1 MTPTTE
7 LRESPQRW
15 WLMVLLIAGMIFAYA
30 QRGAL
35 SVAAPFMIK
44 DLDLSAAAMGV
55 LLSAFFWSYSFMQVP
70 AGWAVDR
77 LGVRRAY
84 AWGFALWSAASAL
97 TGFARGMLGLIV
109 ARGVLGVGQATA
121 FPASARAVSNWFQDR
136 ERGSVTAGYL
146 TGVRLGQA
154 LISAVGALLLVSY
167 GYRLFFLAIGL
178 APIVWLIPWLQFL
191 RKWEPMR
198 GGTASAGYQISP
210 APRFAGPVNL
220 SVFKQAS
227 VLGIFLGFF
236 AYDYAWYVYVSW
248 LPSYLMMERKFNA
261 AEMGLY
267 SSIPY
272 LAMSATILVSGFLSD
287 ALIRRGHAE
296 IKVRKLL
303 IVIGLSI
310 ACVIVPAGLVE
321 NKMHAVWLLTISIA
335 GLGITAPNT
344 WTLTQSVC
352 DREIVG
358 TVSGIQNFG
367 GNLGG
372 ILAPVLTGFIASATR
387 SFALALSLTGGIL
400 VFGILSYCFMISRHI
415 ELEPPRSHD
424 NSRITGHPRGN

>member
-1 MTPTTE
+1 MRATAE
-7 LRESPQRW
+7 LKEQPQRW

-44 DLDLSAAAMGV
+44 DLGLSAAAMGV
-55 LLSAFFWSYSFMQVP
+55 LLSAFFWCYAFMQVP
-70 AGWAVDR
+70 AGWTVDR
-77 LGVRRAY
+77 LGVRWAY
-84 AWGFALWSAASAL
+84 AWGFVIWSVASAL
-97 TGFARGMLGLIV
+97 TGFARSMLELII
-109 ARGVLGVGQATA
+109 ARVVLGVGQATA

-154 LISAVGALLLVSY
+154 LISAIGAVFLAAY
-167 GYRLFFLAIGL
+167 GYRLFFLTIGL
-178 APIVWLIPWLQFL
+178 IPMVWLIPWLQFL
-191 RKWEPMR
+191 RKWEPVR
-198 GGTASAGYQISP
+198 PGAAASDNRAFHT
-210 APRFAGPVNL
+210 PRFSFLANL
-220 SVFKQAS
+220 ALFKQVS

-236 AYDYAWYVYVSW
+236 AYDYTWYLYVSW
-248 LPSYLMMERKFNA
+248 LPSYLMIERKFNA

-272 LAMSATILVSGFLSD
+272 LAMSATILLSGFFSD
-287 ALIRRGHAE
+287 VMVRRGHAE

-303 IVIGLSI
+303 IVIGLTI
-310 ACVIVPAGLVE
+310 ACLIVPAGLVHD
-321 NKMHAVWLLTISIA
+321 KMSAVWLLTISIA
-335 GLGITAPNT
+335 GLGIAGPNT

-352 DREIVG
+352 ARDIVG

-372 ILAPVLTGFIASATR
+372 ILAPMLTGAIASATH

-400 VFGILSYCFMISRHI
+400 VLGILSYRFMVSRRVA
-415 ELEPPRSHD
+415 LEPPGLYE
-424 NSRITGHPRGN
+424 T

>member
-1 MTPTTE
+1 MPVEE

-15 WLMVLLIAGMIFAYA
+15 WLMILLVAGMIIAYA

-35 SVAAPFMIK
+35 SVAAPFMIE
-44 DLDLSAAAMGV
+44 DLHLSTAAMGV

-70 AGWAVDR
+70 AGWAVDQ

-84 AWGFALWSAASAL
+84 AWGFALWSVASAL
-97 TGFARGMLGLIV
+97 TGFARGMAELIV
-109 ARGVLGVGQATA
+109 ARGVLGIGQATA
-121 FPASARAVSNWFQDR
+121 FPASARAVSNWFRDR
-136 ERGSVTAGYL
+136 ERGSVTAAYL

-154 LISAVGALLLVSY
+154 LISAIGAALLASY
-167 GYRLFFLAIGL
+167 GYRLFFVTIGL
-178 APIVWLIPWLQFL
+178 VPIVWLIPWSQFL
-191 RKWEPMR
+191 RKWEPSR
-198 GGTASAGYQISP
+198 QGTAKSGGP
-210 APRFAGPVNL
+210 ASGTPRFSCLASLGL
-220 SVFKQAS
+220 FKHMSV
-227 VLGIFLGFF
+227 VGIFLGFF

-248 LPSYLMMERKFNA
+248 LPSYLMMERRFSA

-272 LAMSATILVSGFLSD
+272 LAMSGTILLSGFFSD
-287 ALIRRGHAE
+287 ILVRRGHAE

-303 IVIGLSI
+303 IAIGLLI
-310 ACVIVPAGLVE
+310 ACLIVPAGLVKD
-321 NKMHAVWLLTISIA
+321 KMNAVWLLTISIA
-335 GLGITAPNT
+335 GLGIVAPNT

-352 DREIVG
+352 ARNVVG

-372 ILAPVLTGFIASATR
+372 VLAPVLTGAIASATQ

-400 VFGILSYCFMISRHI
+400 VFGILSYCFLVSKHVELAAEHIQHGARISGR
-415 ELEPPRSHD
+415 RD
-424 NSRITGHPRGN
+424 TD

>member
-1 MTPTTE
+1 MTATAE
-7 LRESPQRW
+7 LKEQPQRW

-44 DLDLSAAAMGV
+44 DLGLSAAAMGV
-55 LLSAFFWSYSFMQVP
+55 LLSAFFWCYAFMQVP
-70 AGWAVDR
+70 AGWTVDR
-77 LGVRRAY
+77 LGVRWAY
-84 AWGFALWSAASAL
+84 AWGFVIWSVASAL
-97 TGFARGMLGLIV
+97 TGFARSMLELII
-109 ARGVLGVGQATA
+109 ARLVLGVGQATA

-154 LISAVGALLLVSY
+154 LVSAVGAVFLAAY
-167 GYRLFFLAIGL
+167 GYRLFFLTIGL
-178 APIVWLIPWLQFL
+178 TPMVWLIPWLQFL
-191 RKWEPMR
+191 RKWEPARSGAADSENRAFRM
-198 GGTASAGYQISP
+198 
-210 APRFAGPVNL
+210 PRFSLLANL
-220 SVFKQAS
+220 ALFKQVS

-236 AYDYAWYVYVSW
+236 AYDYTWYLYVSW
-248 LPSYLMMERKFNA
+248 LPSYLMIERKFNA

-272 LAMSATILVSGFLSD
+272 LAMSATILLSGFFSD
-287 ALIRRGHAE
+287 VMVRRGHAE

-303 IVIGLSI
+303 IVIGLAI
-310 ACVIVPAGLVE
+310 ACLIVPAGLVHD
-321 NKMHAVWLLTISIA
+321 KMSAVWLLTISIA
-335 GLGITAPNT
+335 GLGIAGPNT

-352 DREIVG
+352 ARNIVG

-372 ILAPVLTGFIASATR
+372 ILAPMLTGAIASATQ
-387 SFALALSLTGGIL
+387 SFTLALSLTGGIL
-400 VFGILSYCFMISRHI
+400 VLGILSYRFMVSRRVA
-415 ELEPPRSHD
+415 LEPPGLYE
-424 NSRITGHPRGN
+424 T

>member
-1 MTPTTE
+1 MMPAEE

-15 WLMVLLIAGMIFAYA
+15 WLMVLLVAGMIIAYA

-35 SVAAPFMIK
+35 SVAAPFMIE
-44 DLDLSAAAMGV
+44 DLHLSTAAMGV

-84 AWGFALWSAASAL
+84 AWGFALWSVASAV
-97 TGFARGMLGLIV
+97 TGFARGMTELIV
-109 ARGVLGVGQATA
+109 VRGVLGIGQAAA
-121 FPASARAVSNWFQDR
+121 FPASARAVSNWFRDR

-154 LISAVGALLLVSY
+154 LISALGGALLASC
-167 GYRLFFLAIGL
+167 GYRLFFLASGL
-178 APIVWLIPWLQFL
+178 VPIVWLIPWLRFL
-191 RKWEPMR
+191 RRWEPDR
-198 GGTASAGYQISP
+198 HNSAVQVCRAPSAQRFSCLASLG
-210 APRFAGPVNL
+210 L
-220 SVFKQAS
+220 FKQVS
-227 VLGIFLGFF
+227 VLGIFAGFF

-248 LPSYLMMERKFNA
+248 LPSYLMMERKFSA
-261 AEMGLY
+261 PEMGLY

-272 LAMSATILVSGFLSD
+272 LAMSGTILLSGFFSD
-287 ALIRRGHAE
+287 ILVRRGHAE
-296 IKVRKLL
+296 IRVRKLL
-303 IVIGLSI
+303 IVIGLLI
-310 ACVIVPAGLVE
+310 ACLIVPAGLVKD
-321 NKMHAVWLLTISIA
+321 KMNAVWLLTISIA
-335 GLGITAPNT
+335 GLGIVAPNT

-352 DREIVG
+352 ARNVVG

-372 ILAPVLTGFIASATR
+372 ILAPVLTGAIASATQ

-400 VFGILSYCFMISRHI
+400 VLGVFSYCFMVSRQV
-415 ELEPPRSHD
+415 ELATERTGRSVAD
-424 NSRITGHPRGN
+424 

>member
-1 MTPTTE
+1 MKETAE
-7 LRESPQRW
+7 LKEQPQRW

-44 DLDLSAAAMGV
+44 DLGLSAAAMGV
-55 LLSAFFWSYSFMQVP
+55 LLSAFFWCYAFMQVP
-70 AGWAVDR
+70 AGWMVDR
-77 LGVRRAY
+77 LGVRWAY
-84 AWGFALWSAASAL
+84 AWGFVIWSAASAL
-97 TGFARGMLGLIV
+97 TGFARSMLELII
-109 ARGVLGVGQATA
+109 ARVVLGVGQATS

-154 LISAVGALLLVSY
+154 LVTAIGAVFLASY
-167 GYRLFFLAIGL
+167 GYKLFFLTVGL
-178 APIVWLIPWLQFL
+178 IPMVWLIPWLQFL
-191 RKWEPMR
+191 RKWESARP
-198 GGTASAGYQISP
+198 GATASENR
-210 APRFAGPVNL
+210 APRTPRFSVLANL
-220 SVFKQAS
+220 GLFRQAS

-236 AYDYAWYVYVSW
+236 AYDYTWYLYVNW
-248 LPSYLMMERKFNA
+248 LPSYLMIERKFNA

-272 LAMSATILVSGFLSD
+272 LAMSATILLSGFFSD
-287 ALIRRGHAE
+287 LMVRRGHAE

-303 IVIGLSI
+303 IVIGLTI
-310 ACVIVPAGLVE
+310 ACLIVPAGLVRD
-321 NKMHAVWLLTISIA
+321 KMSAVWLLTISIA
-335 GLGITAPNT
+335 GLGIAGPNT

-352 DREIVG
+352 ARNIVG

-372 ILAPVLTGFIASATR
+372 ILAPMLTGAIASATH

-400 VFGILSYCFMISRHI
+400 VVGILSYRFMVSRHVA
-415 ELEPPRSHD
+415 LEPPGLCE
-424 NSRITGHPRGN
+424 T